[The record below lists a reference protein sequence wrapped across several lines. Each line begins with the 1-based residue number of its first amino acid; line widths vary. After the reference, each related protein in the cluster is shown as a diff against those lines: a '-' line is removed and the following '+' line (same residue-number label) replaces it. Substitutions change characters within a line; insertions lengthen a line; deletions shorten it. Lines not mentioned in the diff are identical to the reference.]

1 MTKIIT
7 KAKDAKQDKDS
18 IGENDRLSLIK
29 AFEWNFSARDF
40 DNLVTKIPLFQ
51 MLMRDRRNFSEMCDI
66 IGEDKVVH
74 GKFEIFKEVFF
85 SVIARIASNESV
97 ATM

>member
-1 MTKIIT
+1 
-7 KAKDAKQDKDS
+7 
-18 IGENDRLSLIK
+18 
-29 AFEWNFSARDF
+29 
-40 DNLVTKIPLFQ
+40 